1 MVGEATCHSGPGAHG
16 LTPGGRWDTLG
27 LVARSNQSPAPRIT
41 FTEPTGLIDADV
53 QTLVPHQSREG
64 ERFEGGD
71 LSGVDLGG
79 ASFMECA
86 LNGLVLTD
94 AGLRG
99 ARFVD
104 TRLTASFATSLVAA
118 RTTWRRVRVDSPRWG
133 SAELFDAG
141 LESVTIHGGKI
152 DFLNLRGAKL
162 TDVLIEDAQI
172 TELDLAGFTG
182 TRVAVRNCRI
192 GTLDLT
198 RATCVDVDLRDTSF
212 SRVIGIEGM
221 RGTILNETQLAEF
234 APVMAALLG
243 IRIE

>member
-1 MVGEATCHSGPGAHG
+1 MP
-16 LTPGGRWDTLG
+16 RWESLG
-27 LVARSNQSPAPRIT
+27 VVARPNPSPAPRIA
-41 FTEPTGLIDADV
+41 FTEPTGLTEADA
-53 QTLVPHQSREG
+53 QTLEPHENREG
-64 ERFEGGD
+64 ERFDGGD
-71 LSGVDLGG
+71 LTGADLAG
-79 ASFMECA
+79 ASFMECV
-86 LNGLVLTD
+86 LDGLTLTD
-94 AGLRG
+94 TGLRG
-99 ARFVD
+99 SRFVD
-104 TRLTASFATSLVAA
+104 TRISASFATSLVAA
-118 RTTWRRVRVDSPRWG
+118 RSTWRRVHVDGPRWG

-141 LESVTIHGGKI
+141 LESVTIRGGKI

-221 RGTILNETQLAEF
+221 RGTILNDVQLAEF

>member
-1 MVGEATCHSGPGAHG
+1 
-16 LTPGGRWDTLG
+16 
-27 LVARSNQSPAPRIT
+27 VARPNQSPVPRIT
-41 FTEPTGLIDADV
+41 FTEPTSLTEADAH
-53 QTLVPHQSREG
+53 TIEPHENREG
-64 ERFEGGD
+64 ERFDGGD
-71 LSGVDLGG
+71 LSGADLAG
-79 ASFMECA
+79 ASFMECV
-86 LNGLVLTD
+86 LDGLTLTD

-104 TRLTASFATSLVAA
+104 TRISASFATSLLAA
-118 RTTWRRVRVDSPRWG
+118 RSTWRRVQVDLPRWG

-141 LESVTIHGGKI
+141 LESVTIYGGKI

-162 TDVLIEDAQI
+162 TDVVIEDAQV

-212 SRVIGIEGM
+212 SRVVGIEGM
-221 RGTILNETQLAEF
+221 RGTILNDVQLAEF

>member
-1 MVGEATCHSGPGAHG
+1 
-16 LTPGGRWDTLG
+16 
-27 LVARSNQSPAPRIT
+27 VARPNQSPAPRIT
-41 FTEPTGLIDADV
+41 FSEPTRLTEADA
-53 QTLVPHQSREG
+53 QTLEPHENREG
-64 ERFEGGD
+64 ERFDGGD
-71 LSGVDLGG
+71 VSEVDLSG
-79 ASFMECA
+79 ASFMECVLA
-86 LNGLVLTD
+86 GLTLTD
-94 AGLRG
+94 TGLRG
-99 ARFVD
+99 SRFVD
-104 TRLTASFATSLVAA
+104 SRVSASFATSLVAA
-118 RTTWRRVRVDSPRWG
+118 RSTWRRVRIESPRWG

-141 LESVTIHGGKI
+141 FESVTIHGGKI

-192 GTLDLT
+192 ETLDMT

-221 RGTILNETQLAEF
+221 RGTILNEIQLAEF
-234 APVMAALLG
+234 APVMANLLG